1 MKSSTFIL
9 ASAVVMSISNTGF
22 AKNRGSFCFQKHIL
36 ESISINKARQEVYS
50 KLTDGKSHPI
60 YRELIAYERLSLT
73 VATFFDLKALRYQK
87 AGINIFCKEF
97 KDLIQAPSLLNS
109 KPLEAFSAVST
120 KPIEQKISA
129 ALKTKNTEEV
139 KKASLEILEEL
150 KTQPS
155 YYCLSRHFIESIYRF
170 AHFAPMWSKQAQEKG
185 LKDPSKMIFNVMKL
199 HALGLKGTFAIDR
212 KSQPIQAKGIPMLC
226 AEIPDLLEDI
236 HF

>member
-1 MKSSTFIL
+1 MI
-9 ASAVVMSISNTGF
+9 SISLPSF
-22 AKNRGSFCFQKHIL
+22 AKNHKSFCFQNHIL
-36 ESISINKARQEVYS
+36 ESISINKTRQEVYS
-50 KLTDGKSHPI
+50 KLTEGKSNPI

-87 AGINIFCKEF
+87 AGMNIFCKEF
-97 KDLIQAPSLLNS
+97 KDLIQAPSLLS
-109 KPLEAFSAVST
+109 QKPVEPFAAISR

-139 KKASLEILEEL
+139 KKASLEIIEEM
-150 KTQPS
+150 KKQPS

-170 AHFAPMWSKQAQEKG
+170 AHFAPMWSKQAQDKG

-236 HF
+236 NF

>member
-1 MKSSTFIL
+1 MI
-9 ASAVVMSISNTGF
+9 SISVPSF
-22 AKNRGSFCFQKHIL
+22 AKSNGSFCFQNHIL
-36 ESISINKARQEVYS
+36 ESISINKDRQEVYS
-50 KLTDGKSHPI
+50 KLTDEKSNSI

-73 VATFFDLKALRYQK
+73 VATFFDLKALRYRK
-87 AGINIFCKEF
+87 AGMNIFCKEF
-97 KDLIQAPSLLNS
+97 KTLIKAPSLLS
-109 KPLEAFSAVST
+109 PKPLEPFVVVDR

-139 KKASLEILEEL
+139 KKISLEILEEL

-170 AHFAPMWSKQAQEKG
+170 AHFAPLWNKQAKDKG
-185 LKDPSKMIFNVMKL
+185 LKNPSKMIFNVMKL

-212 KSQPIQAKGIPMLC
+212 KSQPLQAKGIPMLC

>member
-1 MKSSTFIL
+1 M
-9 ASAVVMSISNTGF
+9 ASF
-22 AKNRGSFCFQKHIL
+22 AKNHESFCFQNHIL

-50 KLTDGKSHPI
+50 KLTAGKSNSI
-60 YRELIAYERLSLT
+60 YRELIGYEKLSLT

-87 AGINIFCKEF
+87 AGMNIFCKEF
-97 KDLIQAPSLLNS
+97 KALIQAPKVMGL
-109 KPLEAFSAVST
+109 KPLKPFSAPDRKS
-120 KPIEQKISA
+120 IEQKILA

-139 KKASLEILEEL
+139 KKASLEIIEEM

-170 AHFAPMWSKQAQEKG
+170 AHFAPMWSKQAEAKG

-199 HALGLKGTFAIDR
+199 HTLGLKGTFAIDR
-212 KSQPIQAKGIPMLC
+212 KSQPIQAKGIPMVC